1 MYVFRKMNSLA
12 LMGGL
17 SLVLAGIMACSTD
30 DTTSSKNGEELP
42 IVIDSIV
49 TIDSNGNRV
58 VTYDTIH
65 PTVDSI
71 VQIDPVTGETV
82 VIYDT
87 VYIPADTTVRWVGNS
102 SLIITEIAPVNLNW
116 LDENG
121 DDPGWVEIYN
131 AGDEEAPPEDRG
143 LDHAADAGAFQPA
156 EEAVARDERRE
167 RERRQIGREPCQR
180 REDRDARQAARDR
193 REEDAERRD
202 DRREMTSA
210 FSIIQHEVL
219 RDRLKRRASE
229 RLRVEEPHDDERE
242 ARADREP
249 PSRKPDRARELRRAD
264 RRAAADARA
273 GDRPRDHRHA
283 GRPPAE
289 AVALRRV
296 HGTCRIDPAA
306 KRQSD
311 RHGHQRHLEDGKLHE
326 TRLLSLCFHLIERS
340 T

>member
-58 VTYDTIH
+58 VTFDTIH

-131 AGDEEAPPEDRG
+131 AGDEE
-143 LDHAADAGAFQPA
+143 
-156 EEAVARDERRE
+156 
-167 RERRQIGREPCQR
+167 
-180 REDRDARQAARDR
+180 
-193 REEDAERRD
+193 
-202 DRREMTSA
+202 
-210 FSIIQHEVL
+210 
-219 RDRLKRRASE
+219 
-229 RLRVEEPHDDERE
+229 
-242 ARADREP
+242 
-249 PSRKPDRARELRRAD
+249 EL
-264 RRAAADARA
+264 
-273 GDRPRDHRHA
+273 
-283 GRPPAE
+283 E
-289 AVALRRV
+289 
-296 HGTCRIDPAA
+296 
-306 KRQSD
+306 KF
-311 RHGHQRHLEDGKLHE
+311 
-326 TRLLSLCFHLIERS
+326 FH
-340 T
+340 